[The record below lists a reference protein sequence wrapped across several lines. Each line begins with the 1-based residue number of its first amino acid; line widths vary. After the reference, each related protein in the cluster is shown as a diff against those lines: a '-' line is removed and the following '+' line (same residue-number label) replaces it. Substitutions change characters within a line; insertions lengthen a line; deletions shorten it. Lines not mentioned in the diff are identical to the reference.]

1 MLSYNAK
8 RNRSIAETSTCADTL
23 MDTLNAARIKHG
35 KECDDAVSWL
45 EKSLRKLN
53 RGQGKFLCPALS
65 RPSSSRLGL

>member
-1 MLSYNAK
+1 
-8 RNRSIAETSTCADTL
+8 

-53 RGQGKFLCPALS
+53 RGQGKFLCPAALS